1 MVLKRKSASQYARS
15 KRRMGKAKPSRG
27 VKASRTSVTTHSFI
41 RKATPFALQGNVA
54 YAPYQNVTAISFSQ
68 IANSAEFSALYDQYK
83 LNLVKLQFWLRV
95 DPSAQA
101 AASAISPKLFW
112 FRDMDDNV
120 PASMTEMRERARCK
134 IAVLRTDRPVTIWV
148 KPNVLAEVYR
158 GVGTTTY
165 SPKFGQWLDMTN
177 TDVTHYGVKWNI
189 DNLTNTNYYVDIE
202 STYYFQCKNS
212 R

>member
-1 MVLKRKSASQYARS
+1 MKISR
-15 KRRMGKAKPSRG
+15 KRRATRQIARPKKRTRRTTAMSRMVG
-27 VKASRTSVTTHSFI
+27 STTTHSFI
-41 RKATPFALQGNVA
+41 RKASPFALQGNIA

-68 IANSAEFSALYDQYK
+68 IANSSEFSALYDQYK
-83 LNLVKLQFWLRV
+83 LNLVKVQFWLRV
-95 DPSAQA
+95 DPSAQTA
-101 AASAISPKLFW
+101 AAAVAPKLYW

-120 PASMTEMRERARCK
+120 PASMTEMRERAKCK
-134 IAVLRTDRPVTIWV
+134 IAVLRTDRPVTVWI

-177 TDVTHYGVKWNI
+177 TDVAHYGVKWNI

-202 STYYFQCKNS
+202 STYYFQCKNT